1 MSAIIIPAK
10 ADCHSE
16 YVSRRCISADHHISG
31 WEPERRQSASRCRVP
46 HSALE
51 LCLQLEVAH
60 EANEALAV
68 DPREVSVVVK
78 VMAIIMMANTP
89 RRRMRGNCGVNMP
102 S

>member
-1 MSAIIIPAK
+1 MPWP
-10 ADCHSE
+10 D
-16 YVSRRCISADHHISG
+16 
-31 WEPERRQSASRCRVP
+31 P

-78 VMAIIMMANTP
+78 VMAIIMMANAP
-89 RRRMRGNCGVNMP
+89 
-102 S
+102 

>member
-1 MSAIIIPAK
+1 M
-10 ADCHSE
+10 
-16 YVSRRCISADHHISG
+16 G
-31 WEPERRQSASRCRVP
+31 WEPERRHWHWQPASRCRVP

-60 EANEALAV
+60 EANEAAALAV
-68 DPREVSVVVK
+68 DPREVSVVVVNLK

-89 RRRMRGNCGVNMP
+89 RRRMRGNCAVNML